1 MRYQQPLANKML
13 DSHSDKKDPNH
24 KKESRPSRGSSH
36 QSPCYFSI
44 TKVQVQDGVLLFH
57 TPTQTRKITASPRSN
72 VIWALCLDF
81 FVRELKF
88 RL

>member
-44 TKVQVQDGVLLFH
+44 TKVQVQDGVLLFQ
-57 TPTQTRKITASPRSN
+57 TPLRQGRSQP
-72 VIWALCLDF
+72 VHDPMSYGHY
-81 FVRELKF
+81 V
-88 RL
+88 